1 MSKASGIFL
10 LIFISSALLSLSS
23 CSEFSRLLEREN
35 DIEKLL
41 EGANK
46 YYEAEDY
53 RKAMD
58 LYEKVQPMLA
68 GSSSTEIVA
77 YRLAMGNYRLG
88 NFLLSDFYF
97 RRFYENFGRS
107 PQAEEATYLQA
118 YSVYKQ
124 APESSLDPTKT
135 KEAIQTLQ
143 TFINRYPNSQH
154 VEEAAKYISEL
165 RVRLEQKAYD
175 TTILYWNLSEGIYSK
190 TYLEAALLS
199 FENFERDFPDSAYRE
214 EIAYLKILA
223 QFRIADNS
231 VQDKK
236 EERFRK
242 TLEFYDEFLSSYPES
257 DFIEEA
263 GKIYDQVVNELSKIN
278 T

>member
-1 MSKASGIFL
+1 MSKASGIILMVIAF
-10 LIFISSALLSLSS
+10 SALLSMSS

-41 EGANK
+41 NGANK
-46 YYEAEDY
+46 FYEEEDY

-68 GSSSTEIVA
+68 GSSSTELVA
-77 YRLAMGNYRLG
+77 YRLAMGNYRMG

-118 YSVYKQ
+118 YSVYQQ
-124 APESSLDPTKT
+124 APKSSLDPTKT
-135 KEAIQTLQ
+135 REAIQTLQ
-143 TFINRYPNSQH
+143 TFINRYPNSQN
-154 VEEAAKYISEL
+154 VEEASKFISEL

-175 TTILYWNLSEGIYSK
+175 TTILYWRLSEGIYSK

-199 FENFERDFPDSAYRE
+199 FENYERDFPDSAYRE

-231 VQDKK
+231 VEDKK

-242 TLEFYDEFLSSYPES
+242 TLEFYDEFIGSYPGSE
-257 DFIEEA
+257 FIDEA

>member
-1 MSKASGIFL
+1 MLG
-10 LIFISSALLSLSS
+10 SALLILSS

-35 DIEKLL
+35 DIETLL
-41 EGANK
+41 TAAGK
-46 YYEAEDY
+46 YYEEEEF
-53 RKAMD
+53 RKSMD

-68 GSSSTEIVA
+68 GSGSTELVA
-77 YRLAMGNYRLG
+77 YRLAMGNFKLG

-135 KEAIQTLQ
+135 NEAIQTLQ
-143 TFINRYPNSQH
+143 SFINRYPNSVH
-154 VEEAAKYISEL
+154 VEEASQYITEL

-231 VQDKK
+231 VPDKK
-236 EERFRK
+236 EERLRK
-242 TLEFYDEFLSSYPES
+242 TLEFYDEFIGSYPGSE
-257 DFIEEA
+257 FTEEA
-263 GKIYDQVVNELSKIN
+263 GKIYDQVADQLSKIN